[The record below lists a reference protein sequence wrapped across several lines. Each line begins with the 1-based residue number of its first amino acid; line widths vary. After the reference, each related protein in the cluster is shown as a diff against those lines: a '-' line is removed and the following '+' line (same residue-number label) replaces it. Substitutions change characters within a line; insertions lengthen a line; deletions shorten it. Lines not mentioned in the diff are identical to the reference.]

1 MDVASYLQCFESSL
15 TSYTGDDPL
24 DHWVKFVENLEQRLP
39 AGGGSG
45 MLLVFDRLVQRFLN
59 VEQYTNDLRYVNYC
73 IKCASY
79 YSDPVALY
87 SCFFSKG
94 IGTRTAAL
102 YVAWAQQ
109 FEQKGMNE
117 QADAVYQKAL
127 ENQAHPASVVLHEY
141 KQFQTRTRSEA
152 AVSGSRNPLQNSN
165 LTNQMSHREPVT
177 QNKVPLDSQS
187 TCGPANKVVITV
199 SRSETSGAIPSS
211 QSSSVQT
218 VAEYTKEDLI
228 CEGSELCFEEVR
240 AQNYFHKLREQKEN
254 ELREQKENE
263 LREQEENELREQEE
277 NELREQEENELR
289 EQEENELR
297 EQEENELREQEEN
310 ELREQEEENEEKDL
324 MTITLSKGEAI
335 SKWLMEKVHHV
346 LENQGGLTSQTSSQR
361 PPVSETANSLSLCQ
375 PSFERPPPSNRLS
388 SRRSLGLRLH
398 SDPTFI
404 REAAALHVP
413 PHQQRIDG
421 TANIPCSAVSHHPS
435 VLADRSVGLQRS
447 AASSVPTGEES
458 VLRVSVV
465 QPPSVQQPVSFE
477 TADLQLHRAAC
488 SSAVNADVLSSSDS
502 SPPPEL
508 NASHQHA
515 GQPAEPQEKLDV
527 SQGATANL
535 SHITPNNSL
544 GFVQATPSRVLPSPT
559 VNTREALGVIMD
571 MFQAPTFLEEPFSST
586 SVLHAAE
593 KEPDAGFWTDGGA
606 SSFPKPPATA
616 AFTIFQDDDNKEN
629 SSAAAP
635 AAAERSKAVRALAEI
650 SLSKADK
657 PNETPPDLIPD
668 ESTMWG
674 ARYNSLNS
682 LAACPNSTSDFAMLA
697 QVVSTPFACKKNFS
711 GDFFEDQENKR
722 DDCEADDDAYMRRQT
737 KKLSPILEQSPSDEK
752 LSETAVSQL
761 VPSSARQGT
770 IVGEGLT
777 MAQHCL
783 TTSSITM
790 VQPPPPTVLSF
801 RDQTIYPIDS
811 SRTAGPGWEV
821 YTSPEQP
828 PKQASFI
835 SVRPKSKP
843 FKIME
848 DVEKPASPQQV
859 QNQVCD
865 VPMSPECALR
875 PDWLAVRSPEAT
887 VEPDLDAFLSPR
899 QSKNS
904 DVPMSPEQPQLCADV
919 PMSPTPISSVDEP
932 MMSPDRGLR
941 PSADVSMNADTEQT
955 GAVQLVSDPWDTEL
969 ISSLLSGLSPPLT
982 AHPRCTTWQCN
993 IPNITPKMTI
1003 SMGKQ
1008 SLRVDCILGEGAF
1021 ATVYQATKPVTLEKM
1036 VLKVQKPANP
1046 WEFYINTQLDARLQ
1060 PDTRRLLSSM
1070 HSAHLFHNGSVL
1082 LGELHSYGTLLNAV
1096 NMYKTLSDKVMPQP
1110 LVMYFTICILHT
1122 VEQLHSVHIVHADIK
1137 PDNFLLGERFLENKC
1152 FDSES
1157 ADHGLV
1163 LVDFGQSID
1172 MELFPEGTAFTAK
1185 CLTSGFQCTEMLSGK
1200 PWNYQTDYF
1209 GIAGTV
1215 YCMLFGTYMQVTNE
1229 GGVWKTNAV
1238 FRRNPHSDLWL
1249 ELFHTLLN
1257 TPDCGSPPSLRSLR
1271 CRLTAVLQENYSS
1284 KLASLKS
1291 RLVVLLLENRKAARR

>member
-1 MDVASYLQCFESSL
+1 MS
-15 TSYTGDDPL
+15 
-24 DHWVKFVENLEQRLP
+24 
-39 AGGGSG
+39 
-45 MLLVFDRLVQRFLN
+45 LVFDRLVQRFLN

-79 YSDPVALY
+79 YSDPIALY

-127 ENQAHPASVVLHEY
+127 ENQAHPANVVLHEY

-152 AVSGSRNPLQNSN
+152 AVSGSRNPLQNSS

-177 QNKVPLDSQS
+177 QNKQVPLDCQS

-199 SRSETSGAIPSS
+199 SRSETSGTIPSS

-240 AQNYFHKLREQKEN
+240 AQNYFRKLRQQE
-254 ELREQKENE
+254 
-263 LREQEENELREQEE
+263 EENELRQ
-277 NELREQEENELR
+277 
-289 EQEENELR
+289 
-297 EQEENELREQEEN
+297 
-310 ELREQEEENEEKDL
+310 QEEEENKEKDL
-324 MTITLSKGEAI
+324 TTITLSKREEI
-335 SKWLMEKVHHV
+335 NEWLMEKVHCA

-361 PPVSETANSLSLCQ
+361 PPVAETANSLSLGLTQ

-398 SDPTFI
+398 SEPTFV
-404 REAAALHVP
+404 REAAALHEP
-413 PHQQRIDG
+413 PRQQRIDG
-421 TANIPCSAVSHHPS
+421 TANIQCSAVSHHPS
-435 VLADRSVGLQRS
+435 VLADRSVGLQKS
-447 AASSVPTGEES
+447 AASSMPTDQES
-458 VLRVSVV
+458 VLQVSAV

-477 TADLQLHRAAC
+477 TTDLQLHGAAC
-488 SSAVNADVLSSSDS
+488 SSALNADVLSSSDS
-502 SPPPEL
+502 CPPPEL
-508 NASHQHA
+508 NGTHQHA
-515 GQPAEPQEKLDV
+515 SQPAEPQEKLDV

-535 SHITPNNSL
+535 SHVTPNNSL

-571 MFQAPTFLEEPFSST
+571 MFQAPTFLEEPLGST

-697 QVVSTPFACKKNFS
+697 QVVSTPFACKKMFS

-722 DDCEADDDAYMRRQT
+722 DDREADDEAYTRRQT

-770 IVGEGLT
+770 IIGEGLAT
-777 MAQHCL
+777 AQHCL

-790 VQPPPPTVLSF
+790 VQPPPPAVLSF
-801 RDQTIYPIDS
+801 RDQTIYPTDS

-848 DVEKPASPQQV
+848 DAEKPASPQQV

-887 VEPDLDAFLSPR
+887 VEPDLDAFLSPH
-899 QSKNS
+899 QSRNL

-919 PMSPTPISSVDEP
+919 PMSPTPIGSVDEP

-941 PSADVSMNADTEQT
+941 PSADVSMNADTERI

-982 AHPRCTTWQCN
+982 AHPRCTTWQCT

-1021 ATVYQATKPVTLEKM
+1021 ATVYQATNPVTLEKM

-1060 PDTRRLLSSM
+1060 PDTRQLYSSM

-1082 LGELHSYGTLLNAV
+1082 LGELHSYGTMLNTV

-1110 LVMYFTICILHT
+1110 LVMYFTICILRT

-1137 PDNFLLGERFLENKC
+1137 PDNILLGERFLENKC

-1229 GGVWKTNAV
+1229 GGVWKTNAA

-1271 CRLTAVLQENYSS
+1271 CRLAAVLQENYGS
-1284 KLASLKS
+1284 KLASLKN